1 MTSSKKMEV
10 FMAEDKN
17 LVIVHNKE
25 IQSMIYTFRG
35 RQVMLD
41 SDLAMLYQVET
52 KYLNRQRNRNA
63 ERFPEDFCF
72 QLSKEEYEILRC
84 QNVTSKNENGSGGRR
99 YLPYVFTEQGIAMLS
114 SVLKSEV
121 AAKASIN
128 IMRAFV
134 EMRKFLISNNEMF
147 ARLDRVELKQLET
160 DKKLEEVFDYIATTK
175 EVKQKIFFNGQ
186 IYDAFSL
193 MVEIVE
199 KAEKELILID
209 NYVDVNTL
217 NILSKKKDGVNVL
230 IVTSGNGNLTDKD
243 VAKFNS
249 QYPKLAVK
257 ISKDFH
263 DRFFIIDRNEV
274 YHIGASIKDAGK
286 KSFGITKLEVEELM
300 KSLLAKVL

>member
-1 MTSSKKMEV
+1 
-10 FMAEDKN
+10 MAEDIN
-17 LVIVHNKE
+17 LVIVDNKE

-35 RQVMLD
+35 RQVMID
-41 SDLAMLYQVET
+41 RDLAYLYNVET
-52 KYLNRQRNRNA
+52 KALNQAVKRNIS
-63 ERFPEDFCF
+63 RFPESFRF
-72 QLSKEEYEILRC
+72 QISDDEKDEL
-84 QNVTSKNENGSGGRR
+84 VTNCDRFKTLKHSSLN
-99 YLPYVFTEQGIAMLS
+99 PYAYTEQGIAMLS
-114 SVLKSEV
+114 AVLRSDVAVEV
-121 AAKASIN
+121 SIK
-128 IMRAFV
+128 IMNSFV
-134 EMRKFLISNNEMF
+134 EMRKFLLSNREMF

-257 ISKDFH
+257 ISNDFH

-286 KSFGITKLEVEELM
+286 KSFGITKLDVEDLT